1 VDTLTPSEKG
11 PPQNDR
17 TPGPA
22 VAFTPSRDEA
32 ALIAGLRRRDESSFL
47 DLVQRYHLSLIRLA
61 QTFVASQAIAEEV
74 AQETWVGVLQG
85 IDRFEERSSLKTW
98 IFQILVNRA
107 KTRGQREARNVS
119 FSALELETDTW
130 GPSVDPS
137 RFAGPDSEYPDHWL
151 VAPRPWELTPEQALL
166 SQECRA
172 YIEQAIAD
180 LPPIQRKVI
189 TLRDVQGWT
198 AEEVCNILAVSE
210 SNCRVLLHRARSR
223 VRQAMEEYLGA
234 NHGCRRQSRNAN

>member
-1 VDTLTPSEKG
+1 MDTLTPSEKG

-22 VAFTPSRDEA
+22 AVFTPPRDEA
-32 ALIAGLRRRDESSFL
+32 ALIAGLRRRDESFFL
-47 DLVQRYHLSLIRLA
+47 DLVQRYHLSLVRLA
-61 QTFVASQAIAEEV
+61 QTFVPSQAIAEEV

-107 KTRGQREARNVS
+107 KTRGQREARSIS
-119 FSALELETDTW
+119 FSAMDLEPDTC

-137 RFAGPDSEYPDHWL
+137 RFAGPGSEYPDHWL
-151 VAPRPWELTPEQALL
+151 VAPQPWNLTPEQVLL
-166 SQECRA
+166 SQECKGH
-172 YIEQAIAD
+172 IEQAIAG
-180 LPPIQRKVI
+180 LPPIQREVI
-189 TLRDVQGWT
+189 TMRDVQGWSS
-198 AEEVCNILAVSE
+198 EEVCNILGVSE

-223 VRQAMEEYLGA
+223 VRRAMEEYLGA
-234 NHGCRRQSRNAN
+234 DQGCRRQSKSTN